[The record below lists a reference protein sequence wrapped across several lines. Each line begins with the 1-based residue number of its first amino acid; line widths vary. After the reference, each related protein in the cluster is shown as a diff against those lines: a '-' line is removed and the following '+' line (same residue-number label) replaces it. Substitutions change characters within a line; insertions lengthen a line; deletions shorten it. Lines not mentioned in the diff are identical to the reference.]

1 MIRKACNLDIERI
14 LDLLK
19 QVNKVHYD
27 GRPDLFKLDTKYT
40 YRDLEQ
46 LLLDETKP
54 IFVITDEND
63 LVDGYCFCQHI
74 EIKNNQ
80 LMQDIKTLYIDD
92 LCVDEKK
99 RGLHLGSKLYEYV
112 KNYAKENHYYNL
124 TLNVWE
130 LNEPAM
136 KFYQKMGLIPQKTT
150 METIL

>member
-1 MIRKACNLDIERI
+1 MIRKACEKDINRI
-14 LDLLK
+14 LELLK

-40 YRDLEQ
+40 FNDLKK

-63 LVDGYCFCQHI
+63 IVEGYCFCQHN

-92 LCVDEKK
+92 LCVDENR
-99 RGLHLGSKLYEYV
+99 RGCHLGSQLYEYV
-112 KNYAKENHYYNL
+112 LNYAKENNYYNL